1 MKKRYFLLAVLLL
14 VFLGWGVLIVKD
26 KNISEPTGRNRQETW
41 FENYKVISHALGG
54 IDGKDYTNSFEALEY
69 SYEKGQRV
77 LEADFLF
84 TSDDVL
90 VLRHYWKDDLGQEN
104 SDGSA
109 PTLEEFKNT
118 PIYSAYTPVMAEEL
132 VRYMSSHK
140 DLYLVTDVKHKL
152 KSTTFED
159 AIKEFVKIDG
169 KTDPSILERVIV
181 QIYCEEDYAKM
192 EKIYPF
198 ESYIFTLYKLPK
210 EYKDQYGKIAEFCKK
225 AGISVVTMPAK
236 WIKDKS
242 DIEELTENDIKVYVH
257 TVNEQEEAVK
267 MLGYGVNGIYSDYLY
282 ESDLADMEE

>member
-159 AIKEFVKIDG
+159 AIKEFVKIAG